1 MSILFIFVG
10 YSQGCKHRHL
20 THLLT
25 EDAKIPWQ
33 YCQLIKFC
41 FKYVALLL
49 QNKESSK
56 EMSWNKEM
64 EFKELLQLLLK
75 DYRSRLPRP
84 ELNIPHLLGW
94 TKFPMKSCLVLA
106 RTGQPG
112 VLDLQVQSIAYSFL
126 LSSLR
131 PEQRRVLA
139 AVLCSNMKVVT
150 AVSKLSC
157 GFCKEIAAYVQVM

>member
-1 MSILFIFVG
+1 MAKVDTF
-10 YSQGCKHRHL
+10 
-20 THLLT
+20 LLT

-33 YCQLIKFC
+33 YCQLIIFC

-49 QNKESSK
+49 NTLQNKESFK

-75 DYRSRLPRP
+75 DYMSRLPRA
-84 ELNIPHLLGW
+84 ELNIPRLLGW
-94 TKFPMKSCLVLA
+94 TEFAMKSCLELG

-112 VLDLQVQSIAYSFL
+112 VRELQVQSIAYSFL
-126 LSSLR
+126 PSSPR
-131 PEQRRVLA
+131 PEQCHVLA

-150 AVSKLSC
+150 AASELSC
-157 GFCKEIAAYVQVM
+157 GSCKEMAAYVRVM